1 MVERNLAKV
10 EVESSRLFSR
20 SRFLKGSTHT
30 LPFCI
35 YGCFIAFGGMA
46 EWSCSGLQS
55 RVPRFDSGFR
65 LQVITLSAA
74 RVVKL
79 VDTADLKSAANLK
92 RGVPVRFRSRAPILV
107 LFAIRKRG
115 RVVDCTG
122 LENRQRATVREFESH
137 RFRQRL
143 LPTAFANYYLRF
155 DSLPNDSSHPLP

>member
-1 MVERNLAKV
+1 LVERNLAKV

-35 YGCFIAFGGMA
+35 YGFWRNGRVVMQRPAKPCTSVRF
-46 EWSCSGLQS
+46 
-55 RVPRFDSGFR
+55 RVPPPSNK
-65 LQVITLSAA
+65 LSAA

-143 LPTAFANYYLRF
+143 LPTSTCALTAFRMI
-155 DSLPNDSSHPLP
+155 LPTHFLS